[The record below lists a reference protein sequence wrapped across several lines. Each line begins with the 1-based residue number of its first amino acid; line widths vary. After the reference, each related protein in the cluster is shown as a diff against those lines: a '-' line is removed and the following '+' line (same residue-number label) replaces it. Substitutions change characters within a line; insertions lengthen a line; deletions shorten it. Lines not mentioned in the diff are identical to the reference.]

1 MVKKIFLLLAAI
13 FLAAALHTHLDAGEI
28 RLVVSDFGARGVSKD
43 VSMMVTE
50 WVRTAVTNSDYTI
63 VDRSKMNR
71 IMEQHELQMTG
82 LVDEKNAVKIG
93 KLLSANK
100 ILAGTVSKIGSKYVI
115 SGRLIDV
122 EKGVASFGHN
132 EYTWN
137 ISDLDF
143 CTQRFCDNLVK
154 KMSGK
159 YQEPEKTRIRATIS
173 SKYNPE
179 EEKKLVLK
187 TVTTMFDAYINKDI
201 EAYLTYIDEN
211 ARFWCSSYDLK
222 GISSIRKYRQTVTFK
237 KYDNFRYQLKNV
249 SISIQGNTAT
259 MYDTY
264 VLKFV
269 VKRNGRQVTESARER
284 YKLVKRGNSWYIL
297 ENQEY

>member
-1 MVKKIFLLLAAI
+1 MVKKIFPLLAAI
-13 FLAAALHTHLDAGEI
+13 FFSAALHTHLDAGEI

-63 VDRSKMNR
+63 VDRSKMNQ

-82 LVDEKNAVKIG
+82 LVDDSDAVKIG
-93 KLLSANK
+93 KLLSANR

-115 SGRLIDV
+115 SGRLINV
-122 EKGVASFGHN
+122 EKGVAAFGHN
-132 EYTWN
+132 EFTWN

-143 CTQRFCDNLVK
+143 CTQRFCDNMIK

-159 YQEPEKTRIRATIS
+159 YQEPEKTRIKADIS
-173 SKYNPE
+173 SEYNPE

-187 TVTTMFDAYINKDI
+187 TVKTMFDAYSNKDI

-222 GISSIRKYRQTVTFK
+222 GISSIRKYRETVTFK

-264 VLKFV
+264 VLQFV
-269 VKRNGRQVTESARER
+269 VKRNGRQITESARER

>member
-1 MVKKIFLLLAAI
+1 
-13 FLAAALHTHLDAGEI
+13 
-28 RLVVSDFGARGVSKD
+28 
-43 VSMMVTE
+43 MVTE

-63 VDRSKMNR
+63 VDRSKMNK

-115 SGRLIDV
+115 SGRLVDV

-159 YQEPEKTRIRATIS
+159 YQEPEKTRIKAVIS
-173 SKYNPE
+173 SEYNPE
-179 EEKKLVLK
+179 EEEKQVLK
-187 TVTTMFDAYINKDI
+187 TVKTMFDAYSNKDI
-201 EAYLTYIDEN
+201 DAYLTYIDEN

-222 GISSIRKYRQTVTFK
+222 GISSIRKYRQTVTFR
-237 KYDNFRYQLKNV
+237 KYDNFRYKLKNV

-269 VKRNGRQVTESARER
+269 VKRNGRQITESARER

>member
-1 MVKKIFLLLAAI
+1 MLKRLFPLLAAVLLSAI
-13 FLAAALHTHLDAGEI
+13 LNPHLNAGEI
-28 RLVVSDFGARGVSKD
+28 RMLVADFNARGVSKD

-63 VDRSKMNR
+63 VDRSKMNE
-71 IMEQHELQMTG
+71 IMSQHEIQMTG

-115 SGRLIDV
+115 SGRLIDA

-132 EYTWN
+132 EFTWN

-143 CTQRFCDNLVK
+143 CTQRFCDNMIK

-159 YQEPEKTRIRATIS
+159 YQEPEKTRIKAAIS
-173 SKYNPE
+173 SEYNPE
-179 EEKKLVLK
+179 EEKKQVLK
-187 TVTTMFDAYINKDI
+187 TVKTMFDAYSNKDI

-222 GISSIRKYRQTVTFK
+222 GISSIRKYRETVTFK
-237 KYDNFRYQLKNV
+237 KYDNFRYKLKNV

-269 VKRNGRQVTESARER
+269 VKSNGRQITESARER